1 MSFDISAL
9 SSRFTVRQ
17 LTESDV
23 SAMLPLAEANPVY
36 YRYHFPAP
44 SSEDM
49 LEGLTAL
56 PPGKTMADKYYVG
69 FFDGK
74 TLTAVLDL
82 VLDYPETGTA
92 FIGLFMLDTAYQGK
106 GVGSSLFS
114 GIAGALASSGYRKLR
129 LAIDKGNPQSE
140 AFWTKNGF
148 TKTGEEYPND
158 FSAYLPMERLLK
170 KGEKNMPV
178 TFRKATAADIDAV
191 TAIYDAILAEEE
203 AGRATTGWKR
213 GIYPV
218 RATAEAALARDDLFV
233 AELDGKVAA
242 AAVLNHI
249 QVDVYAG
256 APWEFDAP
264 DEEIF
269 VMHTLVVDPA
279 AGRRGLGRAFEAFYE
294 QEAARRGCRYLR
306 IDTNVRNTRALALYH
321 SLGYKEI
328 SVAPCTFNGLRD
340 IDLVLLE
347 KAL

>member
-9 SSRFTVRQ
+9 SGRFTVRR
-17 LTESDV
+17 LNESDAP
-23 SAMLPLAEANPVY
+23 AMLALSEKNTVY
-36 YRYHFPAP
+36 YRYHAPAP
-44 SSEDM
+44 SLEDM
-49 LEGLTAL
+49 REGLTAL
-56 PPGKTMADKYYVG
+56 PPGKTTADKYYVG
-69 FFDGK
+69 FFDGE
-74 TLTAVLDL
+74 TLAAVLDL

-92 FIGLFMLDTAYQGK
+92 FIGLFMLDTTYQGK
-106 GVGSSLFS
+106 GTGSALFS
-114 GIAGALASSGYRKLR
+114 GIAGALARGGYKKLR

-158 FSAYLPMERLLK
+158 FSAYQPMERLLQ

-178 TFRKATAADIDAV
+178 TFRKATVADIDAV
-191 TAIYDAILAEEE
+191 TAIYDAIIREEE

-218 RATAEAALARDDLFV
+218 RATADAAIARDDLFV

-242 AAVLNHI
+242 SAVLNQM

-279 AGRRGLGRAFEAFYE
+279 AGGHGLGRAFEAFYE
-294 QEAARRGCRYLR
+294 QEAVRQGCRYLR
-306 IDTNVRNTRALALYH
+306 IDTNVRNTRARALYH

-328 SVAPCTFNGLRD
+328 GIVPCSFNGLSD

>member
-9 SSRFTVRQ
+9 SDQFTVRR
-17 LTESDV
+17 LTEADV
-23 SAMLPLAEANPVY
+23 PAMLALAETNRIY
-36 YRYHFPAP
+36 YLYHSPAP

-49 LEGLTAL
+49 GDGLTAL

-69 FFDGK
+69 FFDDE
-74 TLTAVLDL
+74 TLAALLDL
-82 VLDYPETGTA
+82 VLDYPEPGAA
-92 FIGLFMLDTAYQGK
+92 FIGLFMLDAAYQGK

-114 GIAGALASSGYRKLR
+114 GIASVLERAGYRKLR

-148 TKTGEEYPND
+148 INTGEEYPND
-158 FSAYLPMERLLK
+158 RSAYLPMERLLQ
-170 KGEKNMPV
+170 KGEKTMPV
-178 TFRKATAADIDAV
+178 TFRKATSADIDAV
-191 TAIYDAILAEEE
+191 TAIYDAILTEEE

-218 RATAEAALARDDLFV
+218 RATAEAALARGDLFV
-233 AELDGKVAA
+233 AELNGKVSAS
-242 AAVLNHI
+242 AVLNQI
-249 QVDVYAG
+249 QVDVYAS
-256 APWEFDAP
+256 APWEFEAP
-264 DEEIF
+264 DEEVF

-279 AGRRGLGRAFEAFYE
+279 AGGHGIGRAFEAFYE
-294 QEAARRGCRYLR
+294 QEAARQGCRYLR
-306 IDTNVRNTRALALYH
+306 IDTNVRNTRARTLYH

-328 SVAPCTFNGLRD
+328 GIAPCTFNGLSD